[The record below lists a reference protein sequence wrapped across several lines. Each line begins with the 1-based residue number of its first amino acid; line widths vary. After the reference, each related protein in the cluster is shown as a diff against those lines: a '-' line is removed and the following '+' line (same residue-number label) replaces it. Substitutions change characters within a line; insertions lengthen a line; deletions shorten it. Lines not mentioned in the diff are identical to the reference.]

1 MINFVYSD
9 DFLRFW
15 MRMSS
20 KRKRSQTVARK
31 SAAVVRIIRIVGR
44 GGTAF
49 RTEAVGGASREL
61 DSASGTFCER
71 QVFVRT
77 CCASAEFE

>member
-1 MINFVYSD
+1 MIFFGFGCGCRLNERDRRLLQGSPLRLSGLSGSSVGEE
-9 DFLRFW
+9 LRFGL
-15 MRMSS
+15 RLS
-20 KRKRSQTVARK
+20 
-31 SAAVVRIIRIVGR
+31 
-44 GGTAF
+44 
-49 RTEAVGGASREL
+49 GGASREL